1 MTSRHILAAS
11 VAMIAA
17 IELAACA
24 SQPVSAFSYQLAP
37 CPPTATAAGAA
48 LVPNLASPGESYPSA
63 TARPPAPAASALD
76 VPGASGAGGTLQ
88 PTVPSCVAAVSNY
101 DYAGDYPFEEFDWPS
116 YGGIGFDGFIDGHFR
131 RGFDD
136 HDFRGHEV
144 NRGFHGHGSTVVASI
159 AAEATAAAQVRGRGR
174 RRTERNDRS
183 RNFTLHMRRRRL
195 LLKLD
200 LQERRNAAGSASR
213 RRPFLN
219 FCHQRIQLAEG
230 FSLGALVIDACGR
243 ASARKSTHKP

>member
-48 LVPNLASPGESYPSA
+48 LVPNPASPGESYPSA
-63 TARPPAPAASALD
+63 TARPPAPAANALD

-101 DYAGDYPFEEFDWPS
+101 DSPGTIRLRNS
-116 YGGIGFDGFIDGHFR
+116 IGP
-131 RGFDD
+131 
-136 HDFRGHEV
+136 V
-144 NRGFHGHGSTVVASI
+144 TVASVSMALLTGI
-159 AAEATAAAQVRGRGR
+159 FAADLTITISAAAKLIAG
-174 RRTERNDRS
+174 
-183 RNFTLHMRRRRL
+183 FTVMVPRWWL
-195 LLKLD
+195 
-200 LQERRNAAGSASR
+200 
-213 RRPFLN
+213 P
-219 FCHQRIQLAEG
+219 
-230 FSLGALVIDACGR
+230 
-243 ASARKSTHKP
+243 